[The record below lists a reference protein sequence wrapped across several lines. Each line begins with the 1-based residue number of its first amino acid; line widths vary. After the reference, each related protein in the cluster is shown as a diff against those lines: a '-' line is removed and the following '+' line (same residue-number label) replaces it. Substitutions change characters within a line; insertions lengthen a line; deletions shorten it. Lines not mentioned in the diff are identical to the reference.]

1 MVDGASISF
10 SGLHDLRSRLS
21 IIPEDP
27 TMFEGIVR
35 SNLDPLE
42 EYLDE

>member
-10 SGLHDLRSRLS
+10 SGLHNLQSKLS
-21 IIPEDP
+21 IIPQDP
-27 TMFEGIVR
+27 TMFEVIVR